1 MTGAELFGAKWL
13 RRITPCFCA
22 VFSLCLMFALPK
34 ATLAQAEYDW
44 FATHSREL
52 RPNYVAEILPDDFAS
67 IRLPAPP
74 PGEPPAAVR
83 GLYMNAW
90 IFSSARFFDLLA
102 LADTTEINSFVID
115 VKDVRGFI
123 TYRSSNPTAVDI
135 GANRMIRARNVRER
149 LSILEEHGI
158 HPIARIVVAKDTM
171 LASNRPGWAV
181 RNTDGGLWY
190 DRFGDPWVDAYCDSV
205 WIYAAEIAEEAV
217 LMGFREIQFDYVRF
231 PDEPA
236 ENLDNAVFACRR
248 PGESRRN
255 GVRRGLELAAQR
267 VRALGVPFTADVFG
281 LATSARN
288 DLGIGQYWED
298 ILATT
303 DVVLPMVYPSHYHAG
318 AYGLEWPNAEP
329 YETIRR
335 ALQDGIERAEA
346 IEGAARIRP
355 FLQSFSIRRVRYT
368 AKEVRAQIDA
378 TEDLGLTDW
387 VFWNASGRY
396 PPGAFRRTGS
406 PTIVAPGSRPD
417 LVERPD
423 SIPDF

>member
-1 MTGAELFGAKWL
+1 MLTSFGSERMSAQDSTRSQWL
-13 RRITPCFCA
+13 D
-22 VFSLCLMFALPK
+22 V
-34 ATLAQAEYDW
+34 
-44 FATHSREL
+44 HSRPI
-52 RPNYVAEILPDDFAS
+52 RPNYLAEILPEDFAS

-90 IFSSARFFDLLA
+90 VFGSQRFYDLLA
-102 LADTTEINSFVID
+102 LADTTEINAFVID

-123 TYRSSNPTAVDI
+123 TYRSSIPIAVEI
-135 GANRMIRARNVRER
+135 GANRLVRARNVRER
-149 LSILEEHGI
+149 LAILEEHGI

-171 LASNRPGWAV
+171 LANHKPGWAV
-181 RNTDGGLWY
+181 RDPDGGIWH

-205 WIYAAEIAEEAV
+205 WMYAADIAAEAV

-236 ENLDNAVFACRR
+236 ENLERAIFNWRR
-248 PGESRRN
+248 PGESRRA
-255 GVRRGLELAAQR
+255 GIRRNLELAARR

-298 ILATT
+298 VLRTT

-318 AYGLEWPNAEP
+318 AYGISFPNAEP
-329 YETIRR
+329 YETVRR
-335 ALQDGIERAEA
+335 ALVDGIERAA
-346 IEGAARIRP
+346 AVEGAAKIRP

-368 AKEVRAQIDA
+368 ATEVRAEIQA
-378 TEDLGLTDW
+378 VEDVGLTDW
-387 VFWNASGRY
+387 VLWNASGRY
-396 PPGAFRRTGS
+396 PAGAFRREVG
-406 PTIVAPGSRPD
+406 A
-417 LVERPD
+417 LVGPPEERNR
-423 SIPDF
+423 